1 MKHSKVN
8 TCRVKSSFIVEL
20 DNPPVNA
27 ISLTVREGLQQ
38 AIDRLSLQEGISRVI
53 LTGKGDVFAA
63 GGDLKEFDSPPI
75 EPHLPDLIEQIESS
89 ELPWIA
95 AVNGTALGGGC
106 ELTLGCK
113 YRIAVPDCQ
122 IGFPEVTLGVVPG
135 SGGTQRL
142 PRLAGIETAME
153 LISTGRPV
161 SATKALEVGLIDMI
175 SDDPLSTAI
184 ELSNSILSQAK
195 NIAELPA
202 PKAIHDVPKIPRS
215 ESIKFSN
222 LMAPQKAR
230 ELILASAETPLAD
243 GLKLERETFL
253 ELRASEQARSLR
265 HIFFAERKAKSV
277 RFGKTTAIEHVAVVG
292 GGTMG
297 SGIAYAL
304 LNSGYRT
311 TVIETDSQTV
321 DWAKSNVNK
330 VIEASVKRNFIS
342 EADAIDHHT
351 QLMVGNDYTSISD
364 ASLVIEAVPEDMQIK
379 KSVFETL
386 EAHVADSAILA
397 SNTSYLDI
405 NEIASGLKEPS
416 RVVGLHFFA
425 PAHIMKLVE
434 IIRGAASSQSA
445 LAAAFA
451 LARKL
456 RKVPVLAGVC
466 DGFIGNRILSR
477 YREAADTLLMDGAL
491 PWDIDR
497 AMVGFGYPMGP
508 YEAQDLSGLDIA
520 YANRRRQ
527 DATRDPSRRYIPI
540 ADRMV
545 DNNRIGRKS
554 GCGWYQ
560 YSASGEKQIDPQTE
574 ELIIAESKRAGISR
588 VEYPQNEIRER
599 LLSAMINEAADIL
612 QEGIAQSA
620 SDIDL
625 VTVFGYGFP
634 RWRGGLMHYAD
645 SIGIKQVLSKLEELQ
660 KEDPAV
666 WKPSPVL
673 HQCATK
679 DLKLSDYQR

>member
-1 MKHSKVN
+1 MKHNKVN
-8 TCRVKSSFIVEL
+8 TRRVKSSFIVEL

-27 ISLTVREGLQQ
+27 IGLTVREGLQQ
-38 AIDRLSLQEGISRVI
+38 AIDRLKSQDGISRVI

-75 EPHLPDLIEQIESS
+75 APHLPDLIKQIENS
-89 ELPWIA
+89 EKPWIA
-95 AVNGTALGGGC
+95 AINGTTLGGGC
-106 ELTLGCK
+106 ELTLGCR
-113 YRIAVPDCQ
+113 YRIAVPHCR
-122 IGFPEVTLGVVPG
+122 IGFPEVTVGVVPG

-184 ELSNSILSQAK
+184 ELSDSILSQAK

-202 PKAIHDVPKIPRS
+202 PKTIHDRPEIPQS
-215 ESIKFSN
+215 ESIRFSN

-230 ELILASAETPLAD
+230 ELILASADTPLAD

-253 ELRASEQARSLR
+253 DLRTSDQARSLR
-265 HIFFAERKAKSV
+265 HIFFAERKAKAV

-321 DWAKSNVNK
+321 DWARSNVSK

-342 EADAIDHHT
+342 ETDAINHHT
-351 QLMVGNDYTSISD
+351 QLIVGNDYASISD

-386 EAHVADSAILA
+386 EAHVPDSAILA

-434 IIRGAASSQSA
+434 IVRGAASSQSA
-445 LAAAFA
+445 LATAFA

-491 PWDIDR
+491 PWEIDR
-497 AMVGFGYPMGP
+497 AMVSFGYPMGP
-508 YEAQDLSGLDIA
+508 YEAQDLSGLDIG

-527 DATRDPSRRYIPI
+527 DATRDTSCRYIPI

-545 DNNRIGRKS
+545 DNNRLGRKS
-554 GCGWYQ
+554 GYGWYQ
-560 YSASGEKQIDPQTE
+560 YSASGEKQVDPQTE
-574 ELIIAESKRAGISR
+574 ELILEESKRSGVSR
-588 VEYPQNEIRER
+588 VEYSQSEIRER
-599 LLSAMINEAADIL
+599 LLSAMVNEAADIL

-620 SDIDL
+620 GDIDL

-645 SIGIKQVLSKLEELQ
+645 SIGIEQILGKLEELQ
-660 KEDPAV
+660 KEDPVA

-673 HQCATK
+673 QQCVANN
-679 DLKLSDYQR
+679 LKLSDYQR